1 MGKYD
6 IVEVQIDKI
15 EGKLDSARIGLL
27 KDISMFDSLYE
38 KNLDYFNELQLY
50 IVAGE
55 EKLKETRENELP
67 RLRQEAIDSGEPM
80 NAQLV
85 NDFEESLNRFEKK
98 LYDLKLSKTLAIQTA
113 PQIKLIQN
121 NDKLLVDKIQ
131 TAILNTIPLWKSQ
144 MVIAVGLNKQQ
155 EALKMQSQVSETT
168 NKLLM
173 KNSELIK
180 SNTIGVAKE
189 SEKGIV
195 EIETLKKVNEDL
207 ISTISETIQIQKEG
221 RQKRIQA
228 EAQLRE
234 LENKLKESLLESV
247 NSRADVGEEQ
257 NNNSY
262 DRLV

>member
-1 MGKYD
+1 MILKRAL
-6 IVEVQIDKI
+6 IV
-15 EGKLDSARIGLL
+15 L
-27 KDISMFDSLYE
+27 
-38 KNLDYFNELQLY
+38 
-50 IVAGE
+50 
-55 EKLKETRENELP
+55 
-67 RLRQEAIDSGEPM
+67 
-80 NAQLV
+80 
-85 NDFEESLNRFEKK
+85 KK